1 MGNILALENSMSKPK
16 IMHMGS
22 LEWILLIILSILWGG
37 SFFFGEVALAGL
49 CPFGTFQGE

>member
-37 SFFFGEVALAGL
+37 SFFFGEVALG
-49 CPFGTFQGE
+49 GVQK